1 MPPRQG
7 EIDGHTAGR
16 QEPKRIVGFMQFRCK
31 ERSVPAGRESQN
43 IARQSGETAL
53 VLAAKS
59 GDGQAFE
66 ILVERYHGRI
76 LAVARRFTR
85 IREDAEDIVQQSFQ
99 KAF

>member
-7 EIDGHTAGR
+7 EIDGHIAGR
-16 QEPKRIVGFMQFRCK
+16 QEPERIVGFMQFRCK
-31 ERSVPAGRESQN
+31 ERSVPAGRERRN

-66 ILVERYHGRI
+66 IFMERYQGRI
-76 LAVARRFTR
+76 L
-85 IREDAEDIVQQSFQ
+85 
-99 KAF
+99 